1 MNEESVKKLRA
12 VEKLITRDITEL
24 TEFVAEPDKVE
35 ISLLS
40 VHLMDLECAVETII
54 HMMKESSG
62 PDVLDTRSRRWE

>member
-1 MNEESVKKLRA
+1 MGDLKQKNL
-12 VEKLITRDITEL
+12 KLIERLISKDISEMIEHVT
-24 TEFVAEPDKVE
+24 EPDKVE
-35 ISLLS
+35 ISLLA